1 MSLDLN
7 KLANKLDEA
16 LIKETTETLTKFL
29 NDKRM
34 SNNKQSS
41 VEILCQKL
49 ANKLGIQAIT
59 FYIDHAEEIAE
70 AKAMHKEEIKEAIM
84 FGDCRGEVST
94 YKILEQ
100 YYNETFGGK

>member
-1 MSLDLN
+1 
-7 KLANKLDEA
+7 
-16 LIKETTETLTKFL
+16 
-29 NDKRM
+29 M
-34 SNNKQSS
+34 SNQNSLEWFWLNLTDDLIGGLSPEKISKIYQLK
-41 VEILCQKL
+41 EQ
-49 ANKLGIQAIT
+49 
-59 FYIDHAEEIAE
+59 